1 LVGREQFL
9 ANMFTY
15 FKNAVHNSPPAKEYL
30 QSRNLDFKKIE
41 VGYNAGLFHHGAR
54 KDENLNMLMRLFTTD
69 MVVENTLAMVMVPT
83 QIIAII
89 I

>member
-1 LVGREQFL
+1 MVGREQFL

-15 FKNAVHNSPPAKEYL
+15 FKNAVHNSQPAKEYL